1 MSGKWLW
8 TRKMNYWK
16 VWRKKIKKL
25 RSSLSQLLYSLFLLR
40 IPENSLKDVSAPE
53 SCVATKH
60 KKKLLLK
67 AIKKLDGNGKYERKI
82 IMWFMIL
89 TKRYESNLKATVWH
103 GSEKFISVK
112 IHVLKE
118 ASVASSKVTFVDILQ
133 NDEKLISSI
142 WSQQVEYY
150 NSVSVSSCTNI

>member
-1 MSGKWLW
+1 
-8 TRKMNYWK
+8 
-16 VWRKKIKKL
+16 
-25 RSSLSQLLYSLFLLR
+25 
-40 IPENSLKDVSAPE
+40 
-53 SCVATKH
+53 
-60 KKKLLLK
+60 
-67 AIKKLDGNGKYERKI
+67 
-82 IMWFMIL
+82 MWFMIL
-89 TKRYESNLKATVWH
+89 TKRYESNLKGTVWH